1 MPEFSLQMLVP
12 TDPLGIMA
20 IFHYLVI
27 LGAVWM
33 VISAGDEGGTVNTI
47 IAGGIALMAVV
58 DLYARSLG
66 MPGMFIFGARIIMV
80 MLCIVMAGMAPNPRA
95 RGFAILLTVFALPI
109 LAVLFILTQFD
120 PYYY

>member
-12 TDPLGIMA
+12 ADPLSIIA

-33 VISAGDEGGTVNTI
+33 VISAGDEGGTINTI

-58 DLYARSLG
+58 DLYAKSLG
-66 MPGMFIFGARIIMV
+66 LPGMFIFAARIIMV
-80 MLCIVMAGMAPNPRA
+80 MLCIVMTGMAPNPKS
-95 RGFAILLTVFALPI
+95 RGFAMILTVFALPI
-109 LAVLFILTQFD
+109 LAVLFIFTEFD